1 MRGHEIVE
9 NFRTRKKWS
18 GSVGAVFLLSADA
31 DALLDY
37 IEILERKFD
46 ELSKAVEDSSGPG
59 HAAP

>member
-9 NFRTRKKWS
+9 NFQTRKKWS

-37 IEILERKFD
+37 IEFLERKLD
-46 ELSKAVEDSSGPG
+46 APAKSVGNSSDPAPSGP
-59 HAAP
+59 